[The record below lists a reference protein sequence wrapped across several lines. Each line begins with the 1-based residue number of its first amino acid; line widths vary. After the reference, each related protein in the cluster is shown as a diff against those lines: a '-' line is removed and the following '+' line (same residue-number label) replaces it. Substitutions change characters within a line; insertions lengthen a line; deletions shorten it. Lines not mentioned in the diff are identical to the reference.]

1 MALCRAPWL
10 HGHRSARL
18 NISLD
23 DLEDRGRRR
32 HRAVLV
38 ALIVEDQPGP
48 TMPSAPRESPV
59 EPVVLDEQDI
69 SDMTGVRQVRPD
81 VGSWST
87 PVSRLPGLKQCHPQC
102 LGYPFYLRSYLGGV
116 DSIVETALPTNV
128 GGAHRDVSG
137 WAGSPL
143 REGANRRYGSLVY
156 GSVWLSD
163 DTGTRKALSWFA
175 RRHLRGPAG
184 IAGSDEQ
191 DLPSRNKRDPQ
202 ATRAADYARSAR
214 SAS

>member
-1 MALCRAPWL
+1 VALCRAPWL

-116 DSIVETALPTNV
+116 DSADFVVLLMN
-128 GGAHRDVSG
+128 
-137 WAGSPL
+137 
-143 REGANRRYGSLVY
+143 
-156 GSVWLSD
+156 
-163 DTGTRKALSWFA
+163 A
-175 RRHLRGPAG
+175 RRHRRCPRCPRLRPVRRRMPANR
-184 IAGSDEQ
+184 SD
-191 DLPSRNKRDPQ
+191 
-202 ATRAADYARSAR
+202 ARSMR
-214 SAS
+214 TG